1 MSSLISKVADMQEDE
16 ESDLDEEAALLFY
29 KSVEE
34 RLKLK
39 RKNKRQREDGWE
51 IQTHYLCVM
60 ERLNK
65 VTDSYTGTVCRL
77 MMEQE
82 EAEEEAEM
90 DGEAKRGITYQVQ
103 WN

>member
-39 RKNKRQREDGWE
+39 RKNKRQREDG
-51 IQTHYLCVM
+51 
-60 ERLNK
+60 
-65 VTDSYTGTVCRL
+65 
-77 MMEQE
+77 
-82 EAEEEAEM
+82 
-90 DGEAKRGITYQVQ
+90 
-103 WN
+103 